1 MIGEL
6 LLMILGFFLLWKGSD
21 LTVDASKN
29 LATKFGIS
37 HAVIGLTLVS
47 VGTSLPEIFTN
58 VYTGLRVNAGAEV
71 SGIAVGMILGSQISQ
86 ITFILG
92 AAALVGIMY
101 ASEFTFKRDVP
112 MMFVAIAMFF
122 MVGLDGQVTRV
133 EGVMLIT
140 IYLVY
145 LFLINKQDHVAGN
158 IKNEMKNGNHK
169 EISTSKQAGMAIV
182 GLVILIIGGIFVV
195 DNAEILAG
203 EFGVSNTL
211 IGILVIGPGAA
222 LPELS
227 VAVSGMKKEAEGIS
241 LGALIGSNIT
251 DPLLSFGAGVVVAG
265 YAFDQNLLWFDIP
278 YWTMATAIAVTLM
291 WPGKRIGRL
300 KITGV
305 ILISLFLVYAALKLM
320 ML

>member
-1 MIGEL
+1 MIIEL
-6 LLMILGFFLLWKGSD
+6 FLMILGFLFLWKGSD

-58 VYTGLRVNAGAEV
+58 IYTGLRVNAGAEV

-101 ASEFTFKRDVP
+101 TNKFTFKRDVP

-133 EGVMLIT
+133 EGAMLIT

-145 LFLINKQDHVAGN
+145 LFMINKQDNVAGN
-158 IKNEMKNGNHK
+158 IKNELKNHNHK
-169 EISTSKQAGMAIV
+169 EINTAKQGGIALL

-195 DNAEILAG
+195 NNAEVIAS
-203 EFGVSNTL
+203 EFGISNTL
-211 IGILVIGPGAA
+211 IGIDRK
-222 LPELS
+222 S
-227 VAVSGMKKEAEGIS
+227 VV
-241 LGALIGSNIT
+241 
-251 DPLLSFGAGVVVAG
+251 
-265 YAFDQNLLWFDIP
+265 
-278 YWTMATAIAVTLM
+278 
-291 WPGKRIGRL
+291 
-300 KITGV
+300 
-305 ILISLFLVYAALKLM
+305 
-320 ML
+320 